1 MFDSVKKLIEQNRYS
16 EALEIFDSLSEED
29 KNNPDVMFELAKIYS
44 SLGNAE
50 KSINYLKDIIKNDTS
65 KIYVFD
71 LFFKIYK
78 GNDLEYVNYLETVI
92 NKQFSEEI
100 NIYLEMAKFFIDINK
115 NKAIRY
121 FEKYIAGNNFQNIDV
136 VVLLAKLYVGTGEID
151 KAEKLL
157 LKIKNNKDKNY
168 LLELYRVYYLSGKK
182 KEAFNIADSMLNL
195 FQDIDTVHEVS
206 DIYFQEKK
214 FTEFKFILL
223 KYLSD
228 YGNDAKLNFYLS
240 KCYEAAGDIFQAT
253 NKLFDILALKQ
264 NVYDTNDVIK
274 QIFDLNKLQTE
285 TNLTD
290 AFETII
296 KLEKYGSSQ
305 YNYAYFKNNIINKLI
320 DEMQKYILNG
330 DYKLAEKTAE
340 VVINK
345 IPSKKQMID
354 NILLNEKE
362 ILQKKEFL
370 ESKPRILEIT
380 LTNRCNLKCIMC
392 ENIKSVPWE
401 LPDNTKN
408 EIIELMPYLEQVN
421 WLGGEV
427 FLYKHFDE
435 LFDIAHKYNVK
446 QIISTNALLLSDK
459 VIEKLVDYNVEL
471 SISIDGVTKDVYEKI
486 RLGASFEALIAKLEL
501 LNKIKHR
508 LNPYM
513 KKRLCVVIMDINYEQ
528 LEQFVDFARK
538 YEFDYITF
546 TPHEGYV
553 DKDIFFYKRN
563 DLDKKMNAVLAS
575 AKKYNI
581 DVENCMPT
589 QKHMDILRMKYP
601 EEVVIKNIELKK
613 NNKFKFNF
621 FAMATMPEILPVKR
635 YEKQINSKKIYC
647 YSPWQKL
654 FVGCTGYVKVNCNC
668 AYNLTIGT
676 IAVNSLMDI
685 WNSENMINLRHN
697 LLIDDTYK
705 ECSENCKE
713 NVLPREKLRY
723 RY

>member
-1 MFDSVKKLIEQNRYS
+1 
-16 EALEIFDSLSEED
+16 
-29 KNNPDVMFELAKIYS
+29 
-44 SLGNAE
+44 
-50 KSINYLKDIIKNDTS
+50 
-65 KIYVFD
+65 
-71 LFFKIYK
+71 
-78 GNDLEYVNYLETVI
+78 
-92 NKQFSEEI
+92 
-100 NIYLEMAKFFIDINK
+100 
-115 NKAIRY
+115 
-121 FEKYIAGNNFQNIDV
+121 
-136 VVLLAKLYVGTGEID
+136 
-151 KAEKLL
+151 
-157 LKIKNNKDKNY
+157 
-168 LLELYRVYYLSGKK
+168 
-182 KEAFNIADSMLNL
+182 
-195 FQDIDTVHEVS
+195 
-206 DIYFQEKK
+206 
-214 FTEFKFILL
+214 
-223 KYLSD
+223 
-228 YGNDAKLNFYLS
+228 
-240 KCYEAAGDIFQAT
+240 
-253 NKLFDILALKQ
+253 
-264 NVYDTNDVIK
+264 
-274 QIFDLNKLQTE
+274 
-285 TNLTD
+285 
-290 AFETII
+290 
-296 KLEKYGSSQ
+296 
-305 YNYAYFKNNIINKLI
+305 
-320 DEMQKYILNG
+320 
-330 DYKLAEKTAE
+330 
-340 VVINK
+340 
-345 IPSKKQMID
+345 
-354 NILLNEKE
+354 
-362 ILQKKEFL
+362 
-370 ESKPRILEIT
+370 
-380 LTNRCNLKCIMC
+380 
-392 ENIKSVPWE
+392 
-401 LPDNTKN
+401 
-408 EIIELMPYLEQVN
+408 MPYLEQVN

-486 RLGASFEALIAKLEL
+486 RLGASFDALISKLEL

-575 AKKYNI
+575 AKKHNI

-635 YEKQINSKKIYC
+635 YEKQINLKKIYC

-697 LLIDDTYK
+697 LLINDTYK